1 LNSCSLDLGSGSGI
15 LSILLSKIGFNSVHA
30 CEIDDFARQE
40 SLINLKKNLVQ
51 DKVKFVDFPSKLK
64 TKYSLI
70 VSNISGEYLEKNFGY
85 IVSKLMERGI
95 FIISGLNKSKK
106 ESFINLASIENIKIL
121 DVLVSGSWM
130 AMIFEK

>member
-1 LNSCSLDLGSGSGI
+1 MHS
-15 LSILLSKIGFNSVHA
+15 
-30 CEIDDFARQE
+30 CEIDDFARKE

-51 DKVKFVDFPSKLK
+51 DKVKFVDFPSNLK

-70 VSNISGEYLEKNFGY
+70 VSNISGEYLEKNFCY

-106 ESFINLASIENIKIL
+106 ESFTNLASIENIKIL
-121 DVLVSGSWM
+121 DVLVSGSWI
-130 AMIFEK
+130 AMIVEK